1 MRVNAGMAFA
11 FTLLSV
17 LGIIVF
23 FGAGD
28 DPVGGVFIGLTGV
41 YVTDFFASLKP
52 DLGRPGEL
60 AERAVGFFRI
70 GTGLWLMYLTFA
82 VVLDFVLNYKLTV

>member
-1 MRVNAGMAFA
+1 MDG
-11 FTLLSV
+11 V
-17 LGIIVF
+17 LREAD
-23 FGAGD
+23 GAGAA
-28 DPVGGVFIGLTGV
+28 LTV
-41 YVTDFFASLKP
+41 P
-52 DLGRPGEL
+52 GRPGEL